1 MEIPSNTSNI
11 QPYSSESGT
20 KIASK
25 YDGAQHVPSQ
35 REQVSTSET
44 RKQTTE
50 AVEQAIEVSQKREK
64 LNREERQRVVQQMNE
79 FISSINT
86 GLAFRVDEE
95 SGRDVVTIYE
105 ADTGDI
111 IRQIPDEEMLQI
123 LRRLREQTAR
133 YSSGLVNQTV

>member
-1 MEIPSNTSNI
+1 MDISSYASNI
-11 QPYSSESGT
+11 QPYGSESGT

-25 YDGAQHVPSQ
+25 NDGVQLDSLIKEPQVNEKVSESAAQ
-35 REQVSTSET
+35 
-44 RKQTTE
+44 
-50 AVEQAIEVSQKREK
+50 AVEKVIEATKAREK
-64 LNREERQRVVQQMNE
+64 LNREERERMVDQVND
-79 FISSINT
+79 FISSINK
-86 GLAFRVDEE
+86 GLSFRVDEE

-111 IRQIPDEEMLQI
+111 IRQIPDEELLEI

>member
-1 MEIPSNTSNI
+1 MEISSYTSNI
-11 QPYSSESGT
+11 QPYGSESGT

-25 YDGAQHVPSQ
+25 NDGVQLDSLIKEPQVNEKVSESAAQ
-35 REQVSTSET
+35 
-44 RKQTTE
+44 
-50 AVEQAIEVSQKREK
+50 AVEKVIEATKEREK
-64 LNREERQRVVQQMNE
+64 LNREERERLVDEMND
-79 FISSINT
+79 FISSINK
-86 GLAFRVDEE
+86 GLSFRVDEE

-111 IRQIPDEEMLQI
+111 IRQIPDEELLEI

>member
-1 MEIPSNTSNI
+1 MDISSYTSNI
-11 QPYSSESGT
+11 QPYGSESGT

-25 YDGAQHVPSQ
+25 NDGVQLDSLIKEPQVNEKVSESAAQ
-35 REQVSTSET
+35 
-44 RKQTTE
+44 
-50 AVEQAIEVSQKREK
+50 AVEKVIEATKEREK
-64 LNREERQRVVQQMNE
+64 LNREERERMVDQMND
-79 FISSINT
+79 FISSINK
-86 GLAFRVDEE
+86 GLSFRVDEE

-111 IRQIPDEEMLQI
+111 IRQIPDEELLEI